1 MLKHIAE
8 FFLEKDICGR
18 SAEERR
24 LIRQQRGRPLADAF
38 QKWLRTKRGLISQK
52 GKLADAIRYALS
64 RWKGLTRFL
73 DDGRIKLDNCPVESS
88 IRLSSSTGKMR
99 SLQAPRRRRALR
111 RHRFGD
117 RNLQAERRR
126 SARLSC
132 YLDGHDVE
140 LWEGTRQVALL
151 TRSNLPFEQRRPFAA
166 ASAPPSGRLLRNDQ
180 RSGRLS
186 PCARFPPAP
195 LCVNGPAL

>member
-8 FFLEKDICGR
+8 FFALEKDIRGR

-52 GKLADAIRYALS
+52 GKLADAIR
-64 RWKGLTRFL
+64 
-73 DDGRIKLDNCPVESS
+73 
-88 IRLSSSTGKMR
+88 RLR
-99 SLQAPRRRRALR
+99 RRRRALR

-132 YLDGHDVE
+132 YVDGHDVE
-140 LWEGTRQVALL
+140 LWKAH
-151 TRSNLPFEQRRPFAA
+151 
-166 ASAPPSGRLLRNDQ
+166 
-180 RSGRLS
+180 
-186 PCARFPPAP
+186 AR
-195 LCVNGPAL
+195 